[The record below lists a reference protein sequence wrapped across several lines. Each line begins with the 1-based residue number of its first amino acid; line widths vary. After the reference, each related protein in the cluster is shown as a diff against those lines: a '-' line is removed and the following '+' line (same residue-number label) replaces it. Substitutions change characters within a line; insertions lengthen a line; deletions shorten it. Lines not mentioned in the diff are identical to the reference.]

1 MGSSQI
7 FAGRR
12 RATSSLIF
20 VSSTKKKDFV
30 LIADV

>member
-12 RATSSLIF
+12 KATSSLIF
-20 VSSTKKKDFV
+20 VSSTKKKDY
-30 LIADV
+30 LITDV